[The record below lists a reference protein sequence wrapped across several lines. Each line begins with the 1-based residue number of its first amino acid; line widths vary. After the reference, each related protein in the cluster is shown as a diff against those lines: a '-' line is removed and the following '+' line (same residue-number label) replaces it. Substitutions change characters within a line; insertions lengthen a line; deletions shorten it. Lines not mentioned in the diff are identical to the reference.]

1 MVAMTSGKTL
11 EEGIHTDFKEQ
22 MSYADYLCLDRVLSA
37 QRPVSDSHD
46 ELLFITI
53 HQATELWLKLMLHE
67 VRGATRSIAA
77 DDLQPAFKMLAR
89 VSRIQAQIIQS
100 WDILST
106 LTPADY
112 LAFRDSLGRA
122 SGFQSSGYRLLEFA
136 LGNRDPALLAPF
148 RHDATVLAG
157 LQEALAAPSIYD
169 EAVRLLARSGFPIAP
184 AVLDRDPSA
193 AWARDDTVLAAW
205 REIYRDTGRHWDLYQ
220 LAEKLVDVEDWF
232 LQWRFRHLKTVER
245 IIGMR
250 RGTGGSS
257 GVAYLK
263 KALDFAFFPELWALR
278 TEL

>member
-1 MVAMTSGKTL
+1 MTSDRTL
-11 EEGIHTDFKEQ
+11 EEGIFTDFEGR
-22 MSYADYLCLDRVLSA
+22 MSYSDYLCLDKVLTA
-37 QRPVSDSHD
+37 QRPVSDSPD

-53 HQATELWLKLMLHE
+53 HQATELWMKLMRHE
-67 VRGATRSIAA
+67 VLGATSSIAA

-112 LAFRDSLGRA
+112 LAFRDRLGQA
-122 SGFQSSGYRLLEFA
+122 SGFQSAGYRLLEFA
-136 LGNRDPALLAPF
+136 LGNRDSSLLAPF
-148 RHDATVLAG
+148 RHDAAMHAELAA
-157 LQEALAAPSIYD
+157 ALAAPSIYD
-169 EAVRLLARSGFPIAP
+169 EAVHCLARSGFEIAG
-184 AVLDRDPSA
+184 
-193 AWARDDTVLAAW
+193 TVLARDRTRAWQEDRTVLDAW
-205 REIYRDTGRHWDLYQ
+205 RQVYRDVDRHWDLYQ

-232 LQWRFRHLKTVER
+232 QQWRFRHLKTVER

-250 RGTGGSS
+250 RGTGGSA
-257 GVAYLK
+257 GVTYLK

>member
-1 MVAMTSGKTL
+1 MTSDKTL
-11 EEGIHTDFKEQ
+11 EEGIFTDFEGR
-22 MSYADYLCLDRVLSA
+22 MSYSDYLCLDKVLAA

-53 HQATELWLKLMLHE
+53 HQATELWMKLMRHE
-67 VRGATRSIAA
+67 VLGATRSIAA

-112 LAFRDSLGRA
+112 LAFRDRLGQA
-122 SGFQSSGYRLLEFA
+122 SGFQSAGYRLLEFA
-136 LGNRDPALLAPF
+136 LGNRDRSLLAPF
-148 RHDATVLAG
+148 RHDTAMHAELAA
-157 LQEALAAPSIYD
+157 ALAAPSIYD
-169 EAVRLLARSGFPIAP
+169 EAVHCLARSGFEIAE
-184 AVLDRDPSA
+184 
-193 AWARDDTVLAAW
+193 TVLARDRTQTWQEDRTVLDAW
-205 REIYRDTGRHWDLYQ
+205 RQVYRDVDRHWDLYQ

-232 LQWRFRHLKTVER
+232 QQWRFRHLKTVER

-250 RGTGGSS
+250 RGTGGSA
-257 GVAYLK
+257 GVTYLK